1 MASNKLTITD
11 LEFDDIKSNL
21 KSYLSAQSQFAD
33 YDFAGSGMDVLLD
46 VLAYNTHYMGYY
58 ANMAV
63 NEMFIDSASLRES
76 VVSHAKHLNVIPA
89 SVTASTAY
97 LDMTFT
103 PSGSPLSLS
112 IAKNTKFTTSI
123 SGRSYTFTTTANKT
137 IYPIAGTYSV
147 TDLPIREGTIV
158 NKKYTVNLADTT
170 QRFVV
175 PNRNVD
181 ISTITVQVQNSSSD
195 TAVTTWTNA
204 NALDVTT
211 IASTQKVFWIQEV
224 EEQKYEILFGD
235 GAVGAQLADA
245 NIIFIEYLVT
255 SGLASNKASSFTAVG
270 TVAGLS
276 SANYTLTVASAASG
290 GAEIESVAS
299 LKTNA
304 PKLYQAQKRA
314 TTKED
319 YKAILLGERSDI
331 ESITVYGG
339 EDASPA
345 VYGKVYIAVKP
356 NGNTAFSAATKD
368 AIKNSILKKTNV
380 VTVTPEIV
388 DPIFY
393 YLLIDTTIN
402 YDPVTLLTNED
413 TLKSLISSTI
423 TNYFSTS
430 LQKFDNKF
438 RYSKLA
444 GVIDDTNSSIRNSKT
459 SIRYQMQIA
468 PTTLA
473 VAATYTMEF
482 NTTLAEGTLTSTAF
496 TASDGYTYTLFDDS
510 LGVVKLIRSTYTSAT
525 DSIAVDSPVAYMT
538 LADGSQNLGTID
550 YTTGKVVLNNF
561 TPYTVSDGK
570 TYIKMIVTPG
580 TNNQDITPLR
590 EQIITTDS
598 TDTAAINITMV
609 AETIV

>member
-368 AIKNSILKKTNV
+368 AIKTSILKKTNV

-402 YDPVTLLTNED
+402 YDPVTLLTSED

-525 DSIAVDSPVAYMT
+525 DSVAVDSPVAYMT

-561 TPYTVSDGK
+561 TPYTISDGK

>member
-137 IYPIAGTYSV
+137 IYPVAGAYSV
-147 TDLPIREGTIV
+147 TNLPIREGTIV

-368 AIKNSILKKTNV
+368 AIKTSILKKTNV

-510 LGVVKLIRSTYTSAT
+510 LGVVKLIRTTYTSAT
-525 DSIAVDSPVAYMT
+525 DSVAVDSPVAYMT

-561 TPYTVSDGK
+561 TPYTISDGK

>member
-147 TDLPIREGTIV
+147 TNLPIREGTIV

-368 AIKNSILKKTNV
+368 AIKTSILKKTNV

-402 YDPVTLLTNED
+402 YDPVTLLTSED

-525 DSIAVDSPVAYMT
+525 DSVAVDSPVAYMT

-561 TPYTVSDGK
+561 TPYTISDGK

>member
-147 TDLPIREGTIV
+147 TNLPIREGTIV

-211 IASTQKVFWIQEV
+211 ITSTQKVFWIQEV

-368 AIKNSILKKTNV
+368 AIKTSILKKTNV

-459 SIRYQMQIA
+459 SIRYQMQIT

-482 NTTLAEGTLTSTAF
+482 NTTLAKGTLTSTAF
-496 TASDGYTYTLFDDS
+496 TASDGFTYTLFDDS

-561 TPYTVSDGK
+561 TPYTISDGK

-609 AETIV
+609 AETII

>member
-137 IYPIAGTYSV
+137 IYPGAGTYSV
-147 TDLPIREGTIV
+147 TNLPIREGTIV

-211 IASTQKVFWIQEV
+211 ISSTQKVFWIQEV

-255 SGLASNKASSFTAVG
+255 SGLASNKANSFTAVG

-368 AIKNSILKKTNV
+368 AIKTSILKKTNV

-468 PTTLA
+468 PMTLA

-482 NTTLAEGTLTSTAF
+482 NTTLTEGTLTSTAF

-510 LGVVKLIRSTYTSAT
+510 LGVVKLIRTTYTSAT
-525 DSIAVDSPVAYMT
+525 DSVAVDSPVAYMT

-561 TPYTVSDGK
+561 TPYTISDGK

-580 TNNQDITPLR
+580 INNQDITPLR

-598 TDTAAINITMV
+598 ADTAAINITMV

>member
-137 IYPIAGTYSV
+137 IYPIAGAYSV
-147 TDLPIREGTIV
+147 TNLPIREGTIV

-482 NTTLAEGTLTSTAF
+482 NTTLAKGTLTSTAF

>member
-137 IYPIAGTYSV
+137 IYPIAGAYSV
-147 TDLPIREGTIV
+147 TNLPIREGTIV

-402 YDPVTLLTNED
+402 YDPVTLLTSED

-561 TPYTVSDGK
+561 TPYTISDGK

>member
-103 PSGSPLSLS
+103 PSSSPLSLS

-147 TDLPIREGTIV
+147 TNLPIREGTIV

-181 ISTITVQVQNSSSD
+181 ISTITVQVQNSSTD

-368 AIKNSILKKTNV
+368 AIKTSILKKTNV

-468 PTTLA
+468 PMTLA

-525 DSIAVDSPVAYMT
+525 DSIAVDNPVAYMT
-538 LADGSQNLGTID
+538 LVDGSQNLGTID

-561 TPYTVSDGK
+561 TPHTISDGK

-580 TNNQDITPLR
+580 INNQDITPLR

-598 TDTAAINITMV
+598 ADTAAINITMV

>member
-525 DSIAVDSPVAYMT
+525 DSVAVDSPVAYMT

>member
-147 TDLPIREGTIV
+147 TNLPIREGTIV

-468 PTTLA
+468 PMTLA

-525 DSIAVDSPVAYMT
+525 DSVAVDSPVAYMT

-561 TPYTVSDGK
+561 TPYTISDGK

-580 TNNQDITPLR
+580 INNQDITPLR

-598 TDTAAINITMV
+598 ADTAAINITMV

>member
-103 PSGSPLSLS
+103 PSSSPLSLS

-255 SGLASNKASSFTAVG
+255 SGLASNKANSFTAVG

-468 PTTLA
+468 PMTLA

-525 DSIAVDSPVAYMT
+525 DSIAVDNPVAYMT
-538 LADGSQNLGTID
+538 LVDGSQNLGTID

-561 TPYTVSDGK
+561 TPYTISDGK

-580 TNNQDITPLR
+580 INNQDITPLR

-598 TDTAAINITMV
+598 ADTAAINITMV

>member
-147 TDLPIREGTIV
+147 TNLPIREGTIV

-211 IASTQKVFWIQEV
+211 ITSTQKVFWIQEV

-368 AIKNSILKKTNV
+368 AIKTSILKKTNV

-459 SIRYQMQIA
+459 SIRYQMQIT

-510 LGVVKLIRSTYTSAT
+510 LGVVKLIRSTYTSST
-525 DSIAVDSPVAYMT
+525 DSVAIDNPVVYMT
-538 LADGSQNLGTID
+538 LVDGSQNLGTID

-561 TPYTVSDGK
+561 TPYTISDGK

>member
-147 TDLPIREGTIV
+147 TNLPIREGTIV

-211 IASTQKVFWIQEV
+211 ITSTQKVFWIQEV

-356 NGNTAFSAATKD
+356 NGNAAFSAATKD
-368 AIKNSILKKTNV
+368 KN
-380 VTVTPEIV
+380 
-388 DPIFY
+388 
-393 YLLIDTTIN
+393 
-402 YDPVTLLTNED
+402 
-413 TLKSLISSTI
+413 
-423 TNYFSTS
+423 
-430 LQKFDNKF
+430 
-438 RYSKLA
+438 
-444 GVIDDTNSSIRNSKT
+444 
-459 SIRYQMQIA
+459 
-468 PTTLA
+468 
-473 VAATYTMEF
+473 
-482 NTTLAEGTLTSTAF
+482 
-496 TASDGYTYTLFDDS
+496 
-510 LGVVKLIRSTYTSAT
+510 
-525 DSIAVDSPVAYMT
+525 
-538 LADGSQNLGTID
+538 
-550 YTTGKVVLNNF
+550 
-561 TPYTVSDGK
+561 
-570 TYIKMIVTPG
+570 
-580 TNNQDITPLR
+580 
-590 EQIITTDS
+590 
-598 TDTAAINITMV
+598 
-609 AETIV
+609 

>member
-147 TDLPIREGTIV
+147 TNLPIREGTIV

-211 IASTQKVFWIQEV
+211 ITSTQKVFWIQEV

-368 AIKNSILKKTNV
+368 AIKTSILKKTNV

-459 SIRYQMQIA
+459 SIRYQMQIT

-482 NTTLAEGTLTSTAF
+482 NTTLAKGTLTSTAF
-496 TASDGYTYTLFDDS
+496 TASDGFTYTLFDDS
-510 LGVVKLIRSTYTSAT
+510 LGVVKLIRSTYTSST
-525 DSIAVDSPVAYMT
+525 DSVAIDNPVVYMT
-538 LADGSQNLGTID
+538 LVDGSQNLGTID

-561 TPYTVSDGK
+561 TPYTISDGK
-570 TYIKMIVTPG
+570 TYIKMTVTPG